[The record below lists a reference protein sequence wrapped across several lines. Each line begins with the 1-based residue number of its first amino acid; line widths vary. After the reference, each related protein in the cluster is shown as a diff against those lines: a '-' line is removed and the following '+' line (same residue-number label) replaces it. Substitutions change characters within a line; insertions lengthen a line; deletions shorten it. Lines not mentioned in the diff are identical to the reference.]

1 MSALRNALSTVS
13 CPNIPVKL
21 GRKANPG
28 SALMAAVTLQ
38 DVAVRAGVSQAT
50 ASRVLNGSTRVP
62 GEGVADRVRTAAR
75 ELGYVPNAQA
85 QALAR
90 ACTGLLGLI
99 VHDIADPYFS
109 SIARGVQTAARAAHK
124 QVLLASTDRDFDIE
138 REAVST
144 FIAQRADAI
153 VLAGSRQSGDLDREL
168 ETEFGRYRA
177 NGGRVVVIGQPL
189 AFGGAVELENRLAAG
204 ELAQALMSAG
214 HCQFAIISGPGTIC
228 TSVDRRNGFVDALGR
243 RGLTP
248 LVEVPGEFTR
258 DGGYAAARR
267 LAAALDLQPGTAA
280 APICVFA
287 VTDVMAIGAIA
298 AWRDLGLSIPGDL
311 YVAGFDDIPTL
322 RDHTPSLTTVALPL
336 EHIGV
341 RAVELA
347 LSPEADDKLRERVGG
362 RVVLRHSTDLP

>member
-1 MSALRNALSTVS
+1 M
-13 CPNIPVKL
+13 
-21 GRKANPG
+21 
-28 SALMAAVTLQ
+28 AVTLQ
-38 DVAVRAGVSQAT
+38 DVATRAGVSQAT
-50 ASRVLNGSTRVP
+50 ASRVLNGSARIP
-62 GEGVADRVRTAAR
+62 GENVADRVRSAAR

-90 ACTGLLGLI
+90 AATGLLGLI

-109 SIARGVQTAARAAHK
+109 SIVRGVQAAARTARK

-144 FIAQRADAI
+144 FIAHRADAI

-168 ETEFGRYRA
+168 EAEFGRYRA
-177 NGGRVVVIGQPL
+177 NGGRVVLIGQPL
-189 AFGGAVELENRLAAG
+189 AHASAVEPENVVAAG
-204 ELAQALMSAG
+204 ELADALASAG
-214 HCQFAIISGPGTIC
+214 HRRFAVIGGPGSIR

-248 LVEVPGEFTR
+248 LVEVSGTFTR

-267 LAAALDLQPGTAA
+267 LAAALTAA
-280 APICVFA
+280 GGGDDGTEPVCVFA

-298 AWRDLGLSIPGDL
+298 AWRDLGLSVPGDL
-311 YVAGFDDIPTL
+311 CIAGFDDIPTL
-322 RDHTPSLTTVALPL
+322 RDHVPSLSTVALPL

-347 LSPEADDKLRERVGG
+347 LDCDADSAGTHEMVAGQVILRD
-362 RVVLRHSTDLP
+362 STRLD

>member
-1 MSALRNALSTVS
+1 M
-13 CPNIPVKL
+13 
-21 GRKANPG
+21 
-28 SALMAAVTLQ
+28 AVTLQ
-38 DVAVRAGVSQAT
+38 DVAEHARVSPAT
-50 ASRVLNGSTRVP
+50 ASRVLNGSARIP
-62 GEGVADRVRTAAR
+62 GEDVADRVRSAAR

-90 ACTGLLGLI
+90 ASTGLLGLV

-109 SIARGVQTAARAAHK
+109 SIVRGVQAAARAARK

-144 FIAQRADAI
+144 FIAHRADAI

-177 NGGRVVVIGQPL
+177 DGGRVISIGQPL
-189 AFGGAVELENRLAAG
+189 AFASSVEPENFVAAG
-204 ELAQALMSAG
+204 ELADVLVSAG
-214 HCQFAIISGPGTIC
+214 HRRFAVISGPGMIR
-228 TSVDRRNGFVDALGR
+228 TSVDRRNGFVEALGH

-248 LVEVPGEFTR
+248 LVEVTGPFTR

-267 LAAALDLQPGTAA
+267 LSAAFSATGDDEGDPV
-280 APICVFA
+280 CVFA

-298 AWRDLGLSIPGDL
+298 AWREQGLSVPGDL
-311 YVAGFDDIPTL
+311 CIAGFDDIPTL
-322 RDHTPSLTTVALPL
+322 RDHVPSLSTVALPL
-336 EHIGV
+336 EYIGT

-347 LSPEADDKLRERVGG
+347 FDADAASADIREMVPGQVILRD
-362 RVVLRHSTDLP
+362 STRLK